1 MKLLEIENTPY
12 DDEDIAIIKVLA
24 QKEAEL
30 EVDKMEL
37 SGHDKLVA
45 LEMMYVTILREKYN
59 ITLYN

>member
-1 MKLLEIENTPY
+1 MEIKNTPY

-59 ITLYN
+59 ITLSN

>member
-1 MKLLEIENTPY
+1 MEIENTPY